1 MGADS
6 FSVGFQREE
15 GRQCPSVPKT
25 TPGCRQTPPL
35 SPPLFSS
42 RQTAQPIPAAGA
54 GRGANPHP
62 HHPGPITGVSCR
74 CVLCAH
80 PPAPRCVVPFGDPVS
95 SWRSPSHLHVVLGGS
110 RGSRR
115 CPQLRRD
122 FVTPSGCTHPPTS
135 PAARCC
141 GATLNSPLDAA
152 VGQAVTQPFP
162 PASLSVGDDSHWA
175 RAPPFPL
182 LPPPVGNT
190 TQGSVTLPRY
200 GGSAVGELLPFPPQG
215 TT

>member
-1 MGADS
+1 MPVCAQNHPWLQADP
-6 FSVGFQREE
+6 
-15 GRQCPSVPKT
+15 PSE
-25 TPGCRQTPPL
+25 
-35 SPPLFSS
+35 PPLFSS

-95 SWRSPSHLHVVLGGS
+95 SWRSPSHLHVMLGGS

-115 CPQLRRD
+115 CPQPRCD

-182 LPPPVGNT
+182 LPPPSRKHHSGLRNPPP
-190 TQGSVTLPRY
+190 LW
-200 GGSAVGELLPFPPQG
+200 GERCG
-215 TT
+215 

>member
-1 MGADS
+1 MPVCAQNHPWLQADP
-6 FSVGFQREE
+6 
-15 GRQCPSVPKT
+15 PSE
-25 TPGCRQTPPL
+25 
-35 SPPLFSS
+35 PPLFSS

-115 CPQLRRD
+115 CPQPHRD

-141 GATLNSPLDAA
+141 GATLTTRCCCRPSSGTALPTSIAICRRRFTLGTSSP
-152 VGQAVTQPFP
+152 
-162 PASLSVGDDSHWA
+162 
-175 RAPPFPL
+175 
-182 LPPPVGNT
+182 LPPP
-190 TQGSVTLPRY
+190 P
-200 GGSAVGELLPFPPQG
+200 PPQ
-215 TT
+215 